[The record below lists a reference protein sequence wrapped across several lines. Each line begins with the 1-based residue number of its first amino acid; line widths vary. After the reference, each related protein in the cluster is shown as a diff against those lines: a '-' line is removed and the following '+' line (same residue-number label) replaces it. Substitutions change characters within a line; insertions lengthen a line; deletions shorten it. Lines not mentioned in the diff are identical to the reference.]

1 MEMKSFVRANLDRV
15 VAAGLV
21 VVGLIA
27 LIIGWVGVSGT
38 GLAAEQ
44 LPYLISG
51 GLGGIAM
58 IAVGCTVWV
67 SADLQDEWRRLDAL
81 EERLVELRKA
91 NAATPAAATAVDLTE
106 VEEGPAPAPARPRRR
121 TAPKPKEAQA

>member
-1 MEMKSFVRANLDRV
+1 MEMKTFLRANLDRV

-27 LIIGWVGVSGT
+27 LIKGWIGVSGT

-91 NAATPAAATAVDLTE
+91 SAAAPAAATAVDATE
-106 VEEGPAPAPARPRRR
+106 VVERPAPARPRRR
-121 TAPKPKEAQA
+121 SAPKPKEAQA